1 MVKSLQ
7 QPPGTHLCGYYV
19 CEYIRELTSERK
31 VDSHYIYGLREKLEP
46 DQRIRAIQEELAGFM
61 MKEVLDVHG
70 EHYADDVELD
80 LP

>member
-1 MVKSLQ
+1 MAKSLQ
-7 QPPGTHLCGYYV
+7 QPPETHLCGYYV
-19 CEYIRELTSERK
+19 YEYIRELTSEQK
-31 VDSHYIYGLREKLEP
+31 VDSHYIYDLQETLEP